1 MLTQRGGHSN
11 GALRRRIDQ
20 DLHGRVL
27 TIHEH
32 IEAFVDDLF
41 GGDPLRNE
49 WREVEICASG
59 ERDRVA
65 VVLID
70 ITKHTGVRDLG
81 EVHFSLHIEVEW
93 LSRNRN
99 HLQVPARANRLDQ
112 IVRHRH
118 HASAVE
124 SNVDTV
130 ARGLFSN
137 NRVQILTEWINGAM
151 RYTIPHRGLS
161 TCFVGLTNDHAS
173 PVRLEHSGG
182 YAEERGRTSTR
193 KVDPRQR
200 DAAQAVFRRIGRFGV
215 SSFVSNR
222 LPILEFP
229 PELLDAVRTGQIEF
243 TKAQAIARVSDV
255 KAQRRL
261 LADAITD
268 DLSLSQIR
276 RRITELRGGGS
287 AAAVPEGEVSQETQ
301 RLVTGAKRLLN
312 KRRLASLDGKRMQ
325 RVTEL
330 LEELQQLLADDSR

>member
-1 MLTQRGGHSN
+1 MLGLLEVTL
-11 GALRRRIDQ
+11 GA
-20 DLHGRVL
+20 GR
-27 TIHEH
+27 T
-32 IEAFVDDLF
+32 
-41 GGDPLRNE
+41 
-49 WREVEICASG
+49 
-59 ERDRVA
+59 A
-65 VVLID
+65 VVEL
-70 ITKHTGVRDLG
+70 
-81 EVHFSLHIEVEW
+81 
-93 LSRNRN
+93 
-99 HLQVPARANRLDQ
+99 LQAL
-112 IVRHRH
+112 
-118 HASAVE
+118 
-124 SNVDTV
+124 
-130 ARGLFSN
+130 
-137 NRVQILTEWINGAM
+137 
-151 RYTIPHRGLS
+151 
-161 TCFVGLTNDHAS
+161 
-173 PVRLEHSGG
+173 